1 MVGEGGD
8 RNMRGLE
15 TWLHVKKAGGE
26 PAQVLWQGQGTRA
39 EGWHLQRYLVLGR
52 ALTKAS
58 GLGFNSQLCSF

>member
-39 EGWHLQRYLVLGR
+39 EGWHLQR
-52 ALTKAS
+52 
-58 GLGFNSQLCSF
+58 